1 MLQDI
6 LNILKNSKCFMWAD
20 TWMFRETS
28 LCEIIMYF
36 LGTVHFFLAQM
47 KFMISVQKI

>member
-1 MLQDI
+1 
-6 LNILKNSKCFMWAD
+6 
-20 TWMFRETS
+20 
-28 LCEIIMYF
+28 MYF